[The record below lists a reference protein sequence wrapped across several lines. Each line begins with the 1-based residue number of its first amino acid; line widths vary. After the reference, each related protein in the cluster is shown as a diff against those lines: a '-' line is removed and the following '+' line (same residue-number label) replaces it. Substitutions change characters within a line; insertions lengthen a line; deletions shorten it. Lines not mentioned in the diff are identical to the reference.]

1 MAELVNF
8 DKISRDEWKQ
18 MYENGILPLTQAEL
32 NHIKSF
38 NDLIS
43 LQDVQEIYVPL
54 VHLIRIY
61 LKYQENL
68 ILGKG
73 LFLRKLLRTPPF
85 IIGISGSVAVGK
97 STIARV
103 LQIVLSRTFKY
114 MDVEL
119 ITTDGFLYPTEY
131 LLEHNMLNKKGF
143 PESYDMKKL
152 INFLS
157 EVKSGKEEVSS
168 PVYSHEIYNIVPDEV
183 HVLKRP
189 DILIV
194 EGINVLQLPQNE
206 QIYVSDFFDFSIY
219 VDADEDNIKKWYLDR
234 FEKLLDS
241 AFQDEDNFYYT
252 LAQMPRDD
260 AKQVGLK
267 VWDSVNKPNLEQY
280 ILPTKSRAD
289 VILHKDDAHSIDQI
303 YLRKY

>member
-1 MAELVNF
+1 MKELVNF
-8 DKISRDEWKQ
+8 YNLTRDEWKQ
-18 MYENGILPLTQAEL
+18 MYEDGVPPLTQAEL
-32 NHIKSF
+32 DQITSF
-38 NDLIS
+38 NDSIS

-54 VHLIRIY
+54 THLIRIY

-68 ILGKG
+68 TLGKG
-73 LFLRKLLRTPPF
+73 VFLRKLLRTPPF

-103 LQIVLSRTFKY
+103 LQILLSRTFKH

-131 LLEHNMLNKKGF
+131 LVEHKILDKKGF
-143 PESYDMKKL
+143 PESYDMKRL
-152 INFLS
+152 IQFLS
-157 EVKSGKEEVSS
+157 EVKSGKETISS
-168 PVYSHEIYNIVPDEV
+168 PIYSHEIYNIVPDEEQI
-183 HVLKRP
+183 LTRP

-219 VDADEDNIKKWYLDR
+219 VDAEEENIKKWYLDR

-241 AFQDEDNFYYT
+241 AFQDPDNFYYKY
-252 LAQMPRDD
+252 AQMPRRD
-260 AKQVGLK
+260 ALARGLS
-267 VWDSVNKPNLEQY
+267 VWNAVNKPNLEQY
-280 ILPTKSRAD
+280 IQPTKSRAD
-289 VILHKDDAHSIDQI
+289 VILHKGDTHNIDNI